1 VLHINSPHARFHIH
15 RHRGNTYRPPTPRS
29 PTHPGPLHPPRPP
42 TPCTSPPMHTP
53 TQPSL
58 VPRCMKKKKK
68 TERSAWYPL
77 FVHVQAVPLP
87 SPYHSLSYA
96 RNNNTEKYL
105 VKYTIPMCSYTMQNH
120 HLQVGDTSAFPK
132 WMRGTNTNCKNS
144 NSYCVPAMSVISH
157 TNTSLPYTCAVLPP
171 VVCPS
176 GHSKPTL
183 LRAHGFV
190 ERTRLHVDVMTV
202 VIQ

>member
-1 VLHINSPHARFHIH
+1 M
-15 RHRGNTYRPPTPRS
+15 YPTAWHNRV
-29 PTHPGPLHPPRPP
+29 T
-42 TPCTSPPMHTP
+42 
-53 TQPSL
+53 
-58 VPRCMKKKKK
+58 VPYSKKK

-96 RNNNTEKYL
+96 RNNNTEKYS
-105 VKYTIPMCSYTMQNH
+105 VKYMIPMCSNTMQNCR
-120 HLQVGDTSAFPK
+120 LQVGDTSAFPK
-132 WMRGTNTNCKNS
+132 WMRGMNTNCKNS
-144 NSYCVPAMSVISH
+144 YCVPAVSVISH
-157 TNTSLPYTCAVLPP
+157 TNTSLPYKCAVLPS

-176 GHSKPTL
+176 GHSWFSHL

-190 ERTRLHVDVMTV
+190 ERTMLHVDVITP